1 MKKRALFICTHNSA
15 RSQMAEA
22 FLRMLYGDRYE
33 AYSAGLEPTEINP
46 YIIRAM
52 EEIGVDI
59 SKQYSKSLEE
69 FRGERFD
76 YVVTVCDHAKR
87 ACPFFPREKIIHR
100 SFEDPTDFKDTE
112 EEKMEKV
119 RFVRDEIKRRIEEN
133 FSKSSLESTL

>member
-1 MKKRALFICTHNSA
+1 MKKRVLFICTHNSA

-22 FLRMLYGDRYE
+22 FLRKLYGDRYE
-33 AYSAGLEPTEINP
+33 AYSAGSEPTEINL

-76 YVVTVCDHAKR
+76 YVVTVCDHVKEAR
-87 ACPFFPREKIIHR
+87 
-100 SFEDPTDFKDTE
+100 
-112 EEKMEKV
+112 V
-119 RFVRDEIKRRIEEN
+119 L
-133 FSKSSLESTL
+133 SSNNTVMSSI